1 MTTPGPLRVAL
12 VGSHGTGKTTLL
24 SALADHAI
32 RRDVDLV
39 ALPETPRDV
48 CRRAEDPEFF
58 RRGRNAPL
66 KQALLLIR
74 HLILES
80 EARESGADVLLM
92 DRSLLDYWV
101 YTQTLFGAELV
112 ESEIHDL
119 LEDVVLEHCRRYDLL
134 LFVPVEFPP
143 HDDGVREA
151 DRDFQQS
158 ISDAIEGRLDVI
170 ARPVTVVRGSVEQR
184 VETAWAAIES
194 GLGGHGR
201 RRES

>member
-24 SALADHAI
+24 SALTAHALGQ
-32 RRDVDLV
+32 DVDLI

-48 CRRAEDPEFF
+48 CRRAQDPEFF

-74 HLILES
+74 HLVLES

-101 YTQTLFGAELV
+101 YTHTLFGAELV
-112 ESEIHDL
+112 ASETHEL

-158 ISDAIEGRLDVI
+158 ISDAIEGRLDGI
-170 ARPVTVVRGSVEQR
+170 GRPVTVVRGSVEQR
-184 VETAWAAIES
+184 VAAAWEAIES
-194 GLGGHGR
+194 RLAGRVR